1 MKKWGDIIKNMT
13 LLSQF
18 SLSFITPL
26 LLCLLICW
34 WMSTSLGIGEWIFIP
49 GFFFGQIL
57 TQFSVDSN
65 FYCAHYLKTDFHFI
79 AYRQFFHTSKRN
91 YMLTNSCYFVVI
103 QSLNI
108 D

>member
-1 MKKWGDIIKNMT
+1 MGDIIKNMT

-49 GFFFGQIL
+49 GFFSDWEAPLQ
-57 TQFSVDSN
+57 
-65 FYCAHYLKTDFHFI
+65 
-79 AYRQFFHTSKRN
+79 
-91 YMLTNSCYFVVI
+91 
-103 QSLNI
+103 
-108 D
+108 

>member
-34 WMSTSLGIGEWIFIP
+34 WMSTMP
-49 GFFFGQIL
+49 GNRRMDFLFLAFFSDWEAPLQ
-57 TQFSVDSN
+57 
-65 FYCAHYLKTDFHFI
+65 
-79 AYRQFFHTSKRN
+79 
-91 YMLTNSCYFVVI
+91 
-103 QSLNI
+103 
-108 D
+108 

>member
-34 WMSTSLGIGEWIFIP
+34 WNEYQPGNRRMDFIP
-49 GFFFGQIL
+49 GFFSDWEAPLQ
-57 TQFSVDSN
+57 
-65 FYCAHYLKTDFHFI
+65 
-79 AYRQFFHTSKRN
+79 
-91 YMLTNSCYFVVI
+91 
-103 QSLNI
+103 
-108 D
+108 